1 MEAPTT
7 ELAPPP
13 QTLLRRPRLRP
24 RPDEAT
30 RAAGIALGLAL
41 ALVLGGGIGAYV
53 ALGPVAHGG
62 FDPPGLVDHLGPLRD
77 ALAAPFAR
85 WDSVWYLT
93 LARDGYAAGPTTAFF
108 PLYPLLVSLAGALGP
123 GLLVGG
129 VLVSLTC
136 LAIALRLLWLLCE
149 AELGAAY
156 ADAPRLAVLATALGP
171 MAFFFT
177 AVYGESLYLAL
188 SVGAF
193 LAARRGRWA
202 WAGALGGLAAATRS
216 EGVLLIGA
224 LALLWL
230 EQRRGGAARAGIVAA
245 VVARVGPGAGAG
257 VGARVGVGAG
267 VGVGGVPGRRRAIRA
282 ATPWP
287 RPRRRDLLWLGLV
300 PLGMGAYLGWLWL
313 IGIDPLAP
321 FSVQQAWYRHLT
333 GPVGGV
339 IQGAQA
345 AWGGL
350 LQLLSGQTRTIYFAP
365 AGGDPIIAAWHNV
378 TLFAFLLACLV
389 PLAGALRR
397 LPPAYGC
404 YALAAIALAVSDPVS
419 PQPLTSLP
427 RYLVVLFPLPM
438 AAAVWLAGHARARRP
453 LLGASAVSLA
463 GCSGLFA
470 TWHWIA

>member
-7 ELAPPP
+7 ELAPP
-13 QTLLRRPRLRP
+13 QTLQRRARLRP
-24 RPDEAT
+24 RPDAAT
-30 RAAGIALGLAL
+30 RAAGLGLGLAL
-41 ALVLGGGIGAYV
+41 ALVAIGGVGAYL
-53 ALGPVAHGG
+53 AFGPVAHGG

-93 LARDGYAAGPTTAFF
+93 LARDGYAPGPTTAFF
-108 PLYPLLVSLAGALGP
+108 PLYPLLVALAAELGP

-136 LAIALRLLWLLCE
+136 LLIALRLLWLLCE
-149 AELGAAY
+149 AELGASAP
-156 ADAPRLAVLATALGP
+156 DAPRLAVLATALGP

-188 SVGAF
+188 SLGAF

-202 WAGALGGLAAATRS
+202 WAGGLGGLAAATRS

-224 LALLWL
+224 LGLLWL
-230 EQRRGGAARAGIVAA
+230 EQRRRAPAGGAAG
-245 VVARVGPGAGAG
+245 RVWRRGA
-257 VGARVGVGAG
+257 
-267 VGVGGVPGRRRAIRA
+267 ITA
-282 ATPWP
+282 ATTWP

-321 FSVQQAWYRHLT
+321 FTVQQVWYRHLT
-333 GPVGGV
+333 GPLGGV
-339 IQGAQA
+339 LQGARA
-345 AWGGL
+345 AWGGI

-365 AGGDPIIAAWHNV
+365 AGGDPMIAAWHNV
-378 TLFAFLLACLV
+378 TLFAFLLAGLV

-404 YALAAIALAVSDPVS
+404 YALAAIALAISDPVA

-463 GCSGLFA
+463 GASGLFA